1 MLKLIIGNKRY
12 SSWSMRPWVALTST
26 GVAFEEELIPL
37 DQPGTAAELARR
49 SPAGRVPVLL
59 DGSLII
65 WDSLAICEYLH
76 EKLPNAQ
83 LWPTDQAARASARS
97 VCAEM
102 HSGFQALRNDL
113 SCRIYPPSVPVPKAV
128 PGEAAQKDIAR
139 ITSLFAE
146 LRHKFGAHSPS
157 PGPYLFGRF
166 GIADAFF
173 APVAI
178 GRFRTYQV
186 PLTGAAQEYV
196 DALAEHPAVRAWVD
210 GAHRE
215 TLRAP
220 LHE

>member
-37 DQPGTAAELARR
+37 DQPDTAAELARR
-49 SPAGRVPVLL
+49 SPAGRVPVLM
-59 DGSLII
+59 DGPLCI
-65 WDSLAICEYLH
+65 WDSLSICEYLH
-76 EKLPNAQ
+76 EKLPEAE
-83 LWPTDQAARASARS
+83 LWPRDMAARAIARS

-139 ITSLFAE
+139 ITTLFAE
-146 LRHKFGAHSPS
+146 LRHKFGQS
-157 PGPYLFGRF
+157 GPYLFGRF
-166 GIADAFF
+166 GIADAFY

-178 GRFRTYQV
+178 GRFLTYDV
-186 PLTGAAQEYV
+186 PLAGAAKEYV
-196 DALAEHPAVRAWVD
+196 AALAEHPAVRSWVD